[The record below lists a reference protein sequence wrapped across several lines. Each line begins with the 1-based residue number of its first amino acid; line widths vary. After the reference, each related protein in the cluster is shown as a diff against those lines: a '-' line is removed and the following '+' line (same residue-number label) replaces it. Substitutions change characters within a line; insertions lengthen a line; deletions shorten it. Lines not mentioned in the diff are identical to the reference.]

1 MLVGVNSMS
10 KDNTQFDSLTDSIAG
25 VVRERILK
33 GEYKIGEK
41 IKETHVA
48 EELSVSRTPIRKA
61 FKQLEAEGLIE
72 YVPNKGCFAKGFT
85 RQDIED
91 IYAIRKA
98 LEELTTEWAAARI
111 TDEEVADLNAKC
123 DKMQRY
129 VDKGDSAFVLS
140 VNKEFHEI
148 IYKATGSRFMSQVL
162 RSYKEYIE
170 QTTRPIFYE
179 SKFLQQ
185 IVDEHR
191 AIVAGFEQHDADAAV
206 AAMSAH
212 MTNSMGRAEYVYR
225 V

>member
-1 MLVGVNSMS
+1 MAEQEL
-10 KDNTQFDSLTDSIAG
+10 TRFDSLTDSIAG
-25 VVRERILK
+25 VIRARILK

-61 FKQLEAEGLIE
+61 FKQLEEEGLIE

-91 IYAIRKA
+91 VYAVRKV
-98 LEELTTEWAAARI
+98 LEELTVEWAVKRI
-111 TDEEVADLNAKC
+111 TDDDVRAMAEKCEE
-123 DKMQRY
+123 MQGY
-129 VDKGDSAFVLS
+129 VDQADSARVLAT
-140 VNKEFHEI
+140 NKDFHEI
-148 IYKATGSRFMSQVL
+148 IYHATGSRFMSQVL

-179 SKFLQQ
+179 PKFLQQ

-191 AIVAGFEQHDADAAV
+191 AIVAAFEKRDKDAAV
-206 AAMSAH
+206 AAMSEH

>member
-1 MLVGVNSMS
+1 MS
-10 KDNTQFDSLTDSIAG
+10 NKNIQYDSLTDSIAN
-25 VVRERILK
+25 VMRERILK

-48 EELSVSRTPIRKA
+48 DELRVSRTPIRKA
-61 FKQLEAEGLIE
+61 FKQLEEEGLVE
-72 YVPNKGCFAKGFT
+72 YVPNRGCFAKGFT
-85 RQDIED
+85 RRDIED

-98 LEELTTEWAAARI
+98 LEELTAEWAASRI
-111 TDEEVADLNAKC
+111 TESDIAQMKEKC
-123 DKMQRY
+123 DEMQEY
-129 VDKGDSAFVLS
+129 VDKGDSAHVLS

-148 IYKATGSRFMSQVL
+148 IYGATGSRFMSQVL

-179 SKFLQQ
+179 PKFLQQ

-191 AIVAGFEQHDADAAV
+191 AIVEGFEQHDQEKAV
-206 AAMSAH
+206 AAMSTH

>member
-1 MLVGVNSMS
+1 MAEQEL
-10 KDNTQFDSLTDSIAG
+10 TRFDSLTDSIAG
-25 VVRERILK
+25 VIRARILK

-61 FKQLEAEGLIE
+61 FKQLEEEGLIE

-91 IYAIRKA
+91 VYAVRKV
-98 LEELTTEWAAARI
+98 LEELTVEWAVKRI
-111 TDEEVADLNAKC
+111 TDDDVRAMAEKCEE
-123 DKMQRY
+123 MQGY
-129 VDKGDSAFVLS
+129 VDQADSARVLAT
-140 VNKEFHEI
+140 NKDFHEI
-148 IYKATGSRFMSQVL
+148 IYHATGSRFMSQVL

-179 SKFLQQ
+179 PKFLQQ

-191 AIVAGFEQHDADAAV
+191 AIVAAFEKRDKEAAV
-206 AAMSAH
+206 AAMSEH

>member
-1 MLVGVNSMS
+1 MAD
-10 KDNTQFDSLTDSIAG
+10 KENTQFDSLTDNIAG
-25 VVRERILK
+25 VIRARILK

-61 FKQLEAEGLIE
+61 FKQLEEEGLIE

-85 RQDIED
+85 KRDIED
-91 IYAIRKA
+91 VYAVRKV
-98 LEELTTEWAAARI
+98 LEELTVEWAVKRI
-111 TDEEVADLNAKC
+111 TDEEVQAMADKC
-123 DKMQRY
+123 QEMQGY
-129 VDKGDSAFVLS
+129 VDQADSARVLAT
-140 VNKEFHEI
+140 NKEFHEI
-148 IYKATGSRFMSQVL
+148 IYHATGSRFMSQVL

-179 SKFLQQ
+179 PRFLQQ

-191 AIVAGFEQHDADAAV
+191 AIVDAFEKRDTDKAV
-206 AAMSAH
+206 AAMSKH

>member
-1 MLVGVNSMS
+1 MAEQEL
-10 KDNTQFDSLTDSIAG
+10 TRFDSLTDSIAG
-25 VVRERILK
+25 VIRARILK

-61 FKQLEAEGLIE
+61 FKQLEEEGLIE

-91 IYAIRKA
+91 VYAVRKV
-98 LEELTTEWAAARI
+98 LEELTVEWAVKRI
-111 TDEEVADLNAKC
+111 TDDDVRAMAEKCEE
-123 DKMQRY
+123 MQGY
-129 VDKGDSAFVLS
+129 VDQADSARVLAT
-140 VNKEFHEI
+140 NKDFHEI
-148 IYKATGSRFMSQVL
+148 IYHATGSRFMSQVL

-179 SKFLQQ
+179 PKFLQQ

-191 AIVAGFEQHDADAAV
+191 AIVAAFEKRDKEAAV
-206 AAMSAH
+206 ATMSEH

>member
-1 MLVGVNSMS
+1 MNRE
-10 KDNTQFDSLTDSIAG
+10 KPQFDSLTDSIAG

-72 YVPNKGCFAKGFT
+72 YVPNKGCYAKGFT
-85 RQDIED
+85 RRDIED

-98 LEELTTEWAAARI
+98 LEELTTEWAVSRI
-111 TDEEVADLNAKC
+111 TDEEVARLNAKC
-123 DKMQRY
+123 DKMQGY
-129 VDKGDSAFVLS
+129 VDKGDNAHVLS

-179 SKFLQQ
+179 QKFLQA

-191 AIVAGFEQHDADAAV
+191 AIVAGFEERNTEKAV
-206 AAMSAH
+206 EAMSAH

>member
-1 MLVGVNSMS
+1 MS
-10 KDNTQFDSLTDSIAG
+10 SSVQFDSLTDSIVG

-41 IKETHVA
+41 IKETHIA
-48 EELSVSRTPIRKA
+48 EELAVSRTPIRKA
-61 FKQLEAEGLIE
+61 FKQLEQEGLIE
-72 YVPNKGCFAKGFT
+72 YVPNRGCFAKGFT
-85 RQDIED
+85 RRDIED

-98 LEELTTEWAAARI
+98 LEELTAEWAEARI
-111 TDEEVADLNAKC
+111 TDAEIAELEEKC
-123 DKMQRY
+123 AEMQEY
-129 VDKGDSAFVLS
+129 VDSCDSANVLA

-170 QTTRPIFYE
+170 QTTKPIFYE
-179 SKFLQQ
+179 PKFLQQ

-191 AIVAGFEQHDADAAV
+191 AIVAAFREHDRDKAV

-212 MTNSMGRAEYVYR
+212 MTNSMGRAEYVYK

>member
-1 MLVGVNSMS
+1 MS
-10 KDNTQFDSLTDSIAG
+10 SEKSTQFDSLTENIAEIM
-25 VVRERILK
+25 RERILK

-48 EELSVSRTPIRKA
+48 EELRVSRTPIRKA
-61 FKQLEAEGLIE
+61 FKQLEEEGLIE
-72 YVPNKGCFAKGFT
+72 YIPNRGCFAKGFT
-85 RQDIED
+85 KRDIED

-98 LEELTTEWAAARI
+98 LEELTTEWAVDRI
-111 TDEEVADLNAKC
+111 TDDDIDAMKEKC
-123 DKMQRY
+123 DKMQEY
-129 VDKGDSAFVLS
+129 VDKGDSAKVLS

-148 IYKATGSRFMSQVL
+148 IYGATGSRFMSQVL

-179 SKFLQQ
+179 PKFLQQ

-191 AIVAGFEQHDADAAV
+191 AIVAGFEKRDLDEAV
-206 AAMSAH
+206 SAMSTH

-225 V
+225 VE

>member
-1 MLVGVNSMS
+1 MAD
-10 KDNTQFDSLTDSIAG
+10 KENTQFDSLTDNIAG
-25 VVRERILK
+25 VIRARILK

-61 FKQLEAEGLIE
+61 FKQLEEEGLIE

-91 IYAIRKA
+91 VYAVRKV
-98 LEELTTEWAAARI
+98 LEELTVEWAVKRI
-111 TDEEVADLNAKC
+111 TDDDVRAMAEKCEE
-123 DKMQRY
+123 MQGY
-129 VDKGDSAFVLS
+129 VDQADSARVLAT
-140 VNKEFHEI
+140 NKDFHEI
-148 IYKATGSRFMSQVL
+148 IYHATGSRFMSQVL

-179 SKFLQQ
+179 PKFLQQ

-191 AIVAGFEQHDADAAV
+191 AIVAAFEKRDKDAAV
-206 AAMSAH
+206 AAMSEH

>member
-1 MLVGVNSMS
+1 MAD
-10 KDNTQFDSLTDSIAG
+10 KENTQFDSLTDNIAG
-25 VVRERILK
+25 VIRARILK

-61 FKQLEAEGLIE
+61 FKQLEEEGLIE

-85 RQDIED
+85 KRDIED
-91 IYAIRKA
+91 VYAVRKV
-98 LEELTTEWAAARI
+98 LEELTVEWAVKRI
-111 TDEEVADLNAKC
+111 TDEEVQAMADKC
-123 DKMQRY
+123 QEMQGY
-129 VDKGDSAFVLS
+129 VDQADSARVLAT
-140 VNKEFHEI
+140 NKEFHEI
-148 IYKATGSRFMSQVL
+148 IYHATGSRFMSQVL

-179 SKFLQQ
+179 PRFLQQ

-191 AIVAGFEQHDADAAV
+191 AIVDAFEKRDTDKAV
-206 AAMSAH
+206 AAMSRH